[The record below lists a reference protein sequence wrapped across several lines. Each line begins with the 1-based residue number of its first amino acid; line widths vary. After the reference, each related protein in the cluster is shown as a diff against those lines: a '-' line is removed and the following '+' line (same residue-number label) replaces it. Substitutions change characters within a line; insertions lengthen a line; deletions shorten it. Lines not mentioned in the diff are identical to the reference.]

1 MKKILFLML
10 TLTVIA
16 AVPAL
21 ASDLT
26 SVEGVLTRES
36 IPFSG
41 SYPDNPEIAGVS
53 PTTGMPW
60 QGVYAPV
67 IMVLDNAPDAY
78 PHWGVA
84 DADIF
89 YQVPNAGKGATKL
102 MAMFSDQIPQ
112 AAGGSRSA
120 RTPFVDVARNW
131 GAAFAYAGY
140 PDEGAGNKASVPIKL
155 REGKM
160 TRDNLS
166 FNLLGEAYSQRISGY
181 VSPHNLSANILKIQQ
196 TALKNDV
203 KFIPRPFLFT
213 DALPQDGQDAR
224 YLELRHF
231 GEDAKTGN
239 GNSASYSTFTY
250 DEHRNAY
257 VRTNSSGVYVD
268 RDAPDTPIDFANVI
282 IQRVRFSYSNGYVQ
296 LNYLEGTGAADIFMG
311 GKYIAGGWFRENL
324 DSRTVFVDESGQEI
338 SLQRGKT
345 FIVLTNDTTLVKYE

>member
-1 MKKILFLML
+1 MLAL
-10 TLTVIA
+10 TLVA
-16 AVPAL
+16 AVPAI
-21 ASDLT
+21 ASDLI
-26 SVEGVLTRES
+26 SVEGVLTRKD
-36 IPFSG
+36 IPFSTN
-41 SYPDNPEIAGVS
+41 YPDNPVVLGVS
-53 PTTGMPW
+53 PITGMPW

-78 PHWGVA
+78 PHWGVQA
-84 DADIF
+84 ADIF

-102 MAMFSDQIPQ
+102 MALFSDQIPE

-166 FNLLGEAYSQRISGY
+166 FNLLGDAYSRRISGY
-181 VSPHNLSANILKIQQ
+181 VSPHNLSADVLKIQQ
-196 TALKNDV
+196 TALKNGTV
-203 KFIPRPFLFT
+203 FTPRPFLFT
-213 DALPQDGQDAR
+213 DMLPQSGEDAS

-231 GEDAKTGN
+231 GEDARTGN

-250 DEHRNAY
+250 DEGQNAY

-268 RDAPDTPIDFANVI
+268 RDAPGTAIPFANVI

-311 GKYIAGGWFRENL
+311 GKYIAGGWYRDNL
-324 DSRTVFVDESGQEI
+324 DSRTVFVDGNGQEI
-338 SLQRGKT
+338 SMQRGKT
-345 FIVLTNDTTLVKYE
+345 FIVLTNDTTTLKYGSIEK